1 MKRRNELTELQI
13 HIIDI
18 LSKVEHPHTFFKD
31 AGVTGECI
39 TNWTS
44 GARAPTDIV
53 AIQDALKA
61 VGYEMFVRRITEPS
75 DECQWR

>member
-31 AGVTGECI
+31 AGVTGKCI